1 MRRLSDVRLERIV
14 LQQSHGQR
22 LPFSVAEGGPAVHD
36 PEPDRQSFP
45 REPAALGTAD
55 LYAVDARPGHA
66 VRVAVVDGL
75 AAACEELALEVLV
88 RVPSVGDRRG
98 EIFQL
103 EELPVLLG
111 MFAELPRDVVEGG
124 VVLVPLPAPGRLR
137 PDRRQPP
144 AGDVDEPAPDPV
156 GGAPSGR
163 CSPSRTSPALPC
175 RRIRGGGIR
184 SHPPSC

>member
-1 MRRLSDVRLERIV
+1 MNAPRAPPLGLPKCGRSVVLFRHVCVTLPARMRRLSDVRLERIV

-22 LPFSVAEGGPAVHD
+22 LPFNVAEGGPAVHD

-55 LYAVDARPGHA
+55 LHAVDARPGHA

-75 AAACEELALEVLV
+75 AAACEEPALEVLV

-103 EELPVLLG
+103 EEPPVLLG

-124 VVLVPLPAPGRLR
+124 VVLVPLPAPGTSSAR
-137 PDRRQPP
+137 PPP
-144 AGDVDEPAPDPV
+144 A
-156 GGAPSGR
+156 
-163 CSPSRTSPALPC
+163 PC
-175 RRIRGGGIR
+175 R
-184 SHPPSC
+184 